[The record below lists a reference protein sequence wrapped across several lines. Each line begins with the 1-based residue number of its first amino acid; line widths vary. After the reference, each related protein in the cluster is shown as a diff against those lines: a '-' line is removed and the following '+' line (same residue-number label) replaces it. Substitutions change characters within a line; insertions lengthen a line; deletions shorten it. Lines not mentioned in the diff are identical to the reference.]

1 VILTTAECRGES
13 KVSEPRIA
21 SRETYA
27 ASAIASAQMIAQ
39 EQPANNYD
47 GSGREWEPACNR
59 ASCADRAWETID
71 LIGSA
76 PASMAEAAAERS
88 GRHTFDKT
96 VSSEP
101 FAFAADAV
109 LIYGYSMPFW
119 YFSTIGEDADVWGED
134 FCGRWHALMILRIE
148 RAKQDCP

>member
-1 VILTTAECRGES
+1 MVWQRWSALPFQIDSEKASELPSSKATWPDNDRSLSEAPRQTSGQWRRYATGRG
-13 KVSEPRIA
+13 A
-21 SRETYA
+21 
-27 ASAIASAQMIAQ
+27 
-39 EQPANNYD
+39 
-47 GSGREWEPACNR
+47 
-59 ASCADRAWETID
+59 
-71 LIGSA
+71 
-76 PASMAEAAAERS
+76 
-88 GRHTFDKT
+88 FDKA

-134 FCGRWHALMILRIE
+134 FCGRWHALMLLRIG

>member
-1 VILTTAECRGES
+1 MPGRFLGFRLKNDRSYRKCAGEYGWGAEE
-13 KVSEPRIA
+13 
-21 SRETYA
+21 
-27 ASAIASAQMIAQ
+27 
-39 EQPANNYD
+39 
-47 GSGREWEPACNR
+47 GSGRR
-59 ASCADRAWETID
+59 
-71 LIGSA
+71 
-76 PASMAEAAAERS
+76 
-88 GRHTFDKT
+88 TFDKT

-134 FCGRWHALMILRIE
+134 FCGRWHALMLLRIG